1 MKKITLNIADRISL
15 QQILPAQD
23 SFENLSMRSEILD
36 RIKFSADEIEKNKIK
51 TESGQITWQETNPK
65 EYEFHA
71 IEEKYIGDVLKKL
84 SDEKKLQALQ
94 VNLYKLFTK

>member
-1 MKKITLNIADRISL
+1 MKKLTIADRISL
-15 QQILPAQD
+15 QQILPVQD
-23 SFENLSMRSEILD
+23 SFENLVMRSDILE
-36 RIKFSADEIEKNKIK
+36 RTKFTSEEIESNNIK
-51 TESGQITWQETNPK
+51 SEDGRISWTETEPK

-71 IEEKYIGDVLKKL
+71 IEEKYIGDILKKL